1 MIIIAAH
8 FIHASYFG
16 MLAASGAA
24 AITDADNDKFRC
36 DLREAVYDQT
46 RTPRADFV
54 TAWIDPTISFVLG
67 HELSMGESA
76 HGKQ

>member
-1 MIIIAAH
+1 LIIIAAH
-8 FIHASYFG
+8 FTHASYFG

-24 AITDADNDKFRC
+24 GITDADNDKFRC

-54 TAWIDPTISFVLG
+54 TA
-67 HELSMGESA
+67 
-76 HGKQ
+76 